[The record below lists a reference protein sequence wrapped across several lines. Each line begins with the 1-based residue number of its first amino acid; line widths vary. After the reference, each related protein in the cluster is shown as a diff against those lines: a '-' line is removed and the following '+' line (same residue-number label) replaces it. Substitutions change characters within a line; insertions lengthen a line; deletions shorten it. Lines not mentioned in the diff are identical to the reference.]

1 MQKPAE
7 DIMDITDIRISV
19 FGSPSLE
26 FKGKFRAKDRYFR
39 IVDSIKIARRF
50 NVTGLDEFPK

>member
-1 MQKPAE
+1 
-7 DIMDITDIRISV
+7 MDITDIGISV

-26 FKGKFRAKDRYFR
+26 FKEKVRAKDRYFR